1 MALLTDNIAPTSNA
15 SSMIAKFGEDMQR
28 MQYYRDQ
35 ENQRQELKAER
46 AAEYRGEATAV
57 INSLQNFDGLY
68 NVAQGMYSTYLDFEN
83 SGDIENAAMVKKQ
96 LEMTLKAM
104 QGYTA
109 NFIDQRNSLSDDKV
123 LSGFDN
129 DYQDLQSIAD
139 EYQKR
144 GYTYVGFQDGSHI
157 IEDENGQQMT
167 VEQIPGVSDG
177 STFINDDRV
186 QMREDLPDG
195 YSDAYDIAGQY
206 GSKVL
211 TSDVMDDYGRITD
224 ENLLREKVGMRFA
237 ERIALKPGQLYNM
250 IYLDQRAKG
259 NMDSFDLSTIQNLAE
274 DDDYTGGLINN
285 FVDDTVV
292 QIKGSIEQR
301 DTPSQVSSKEK
312 SQAVN
317 ELEVQN
323 GEITTAKSPIRFSI
337 TTPID
342 PQDPSQGDMGKSM
355 YIMGI
360 TKDGNG
366 LPVVRNSVMSGEGA
380 QASTK
385 IENLPL
391 TKGSELWKGMSDYFG
406 GERYLIQAL
415 KRMGVDV
422 NKYRM

>member
-186 QMREDLPDG
+186 QMRENLPDG

-211 TSDVMDDYGRITD
+211 TGDVMDDYGRITD

-337 TTPID
+337 TTTID

-355 YIMGI
+355 YIMGV
-360 TKDGNG
+360 TKDSNG

-406 GERYLIQAL
+406 GEKYLIQAL

-422 NKYRM
+422 DRYRM

>member
-211 TSDVMDDYGRITD
+211 TGDVMDDYGRITD

-259 NMDSFDLSTIQNLAE
+259 NMDSFDLSTIKNLAE

-285 FVDDTVV
+285 FVDDTVA
-292 QIKGSIEQR
+292 QIKGSIAQK

-312 SQAVN
+312 YQAVN

-355 YIMGI
+355 YIMGV
-360 TKDGNG
+360 TKDSNG

>member
-206 GSKVL
+206 GVKVL
-211 TSDVMDDYGRITD
+211 TGDVMDDYGRITD

-259 NMDSFDLSTIQNLAE
+259 NMDSFDLSTIKNLAE

-285 FVDDTVV
+285 FVDDTVA
-292 QIKGSIEQR
+292 QIKGSIAQK

-355 YIMGI
+355 YIMGV
-360 TKDGNG
+360 TKDSNG

-422 NKYRM
+422 NKYKM

>member
-206 GSKVL
+206 GVKVL
-211 TSDVMDDYGRITD
+211 TGDVMDDYGRITD

-285 FVDDTVV
+285 FVDDTVA
-292 QIKGSIEQR
+292 QIKGSIAQK

-360 TKDGNG
+360 TKDSNG

>member
-259 NMDSFDLSTIQNLAE
+259 NMDSFDLSTIENLAE

-355 YIMGI
+355 YIMGV
-360 TKDGNG
+360 TKDSNG

>member
-68 NVAQGMYSTYLDFEN
+68 NVAQGMYNTYLDFEN

-104 QGYTA
+104 QGYTT

-144 GYTYVGFQDGSHI
+144 GYTYVGFQEGSHI
-157 IEDENGQQMT
+157 VEDENGQQMT

-186 QMREDLPDG
+186 QMRENLPDG

-259 NMDSFDLSTIQNLAE
+259 NMDSFDLSTIENLAA

-285 FVDDTVV
+285 FVDDTVA

-337 TTPID
+337 TTPVD
-342 PQDPSQGDMGKSM
+342 PQDPSKGDMGKSM
-355 YIMGI
+355 YIMGV
-360 TKDGNG
+360 TKDSNG
-366 LPVVRNSVMSGEGA
+366 LPVVRNSVMSGEGSE
-380 QASTK
+380 ASTK

-406 GERYLIQAL
+406 GEKYLIQAL

-422 NKYRM
+422 DKYKM

>member
-35 ENQRQELKAER
+35 EKQRQELKAER

-68 NVAQGMYSTYLDFEN
+68 SVAQGMYNTYLDFEN

-104 QGYTA
+104 QGYTTS
-109 NFIDQRNSLSDDKV
+109 FIDQRNSLSDDKV
-123 LSGFDN
+123 LAGFDN
-129 DYQDLQSIAD
+129 DYQELQSIAD
-139 EYQKR
+139 EYQHK
-144 GYTYVGFQDGSHI
+144 GYVYIGFQDGSHI
-157 IEDENGQQMT
+157 VEDENGQQMT
-167 VEQIPGVSDG
+167 VEQIPGISDG
-177 STFINDDRV
+177 STFVNDDRV
-186 QMREDLPDG
+186 QMKEALPDG
-195 YSDAYDIAGQY
+195 YSDAYDLAGQY

-211 TSDVMDDYGRITD
+211 TNDVMDDYGRITD
-224 ENLLREKVGMRFA
+224 ENLLREKVTMRFT
-237 ERIALKPGQLYNM
+237 ERIALKPGQLHNM

-259 NMDSFDLSTIQNLAE
+259 NMDSFDLNTIQELAQDE
-274 DDDYTGGLINN
+274 DYTNGLINN
-285 FVDDTVV
+285 FVDDTVA
-292 QIKGSIEQR
+292 QIKGSIQEK
-301 DTPSQVSSKEK
+301 DTPAQATAKEK
-312 SQAVN
+312 YQAVN

-360 TKDGNG
+360 TKDSNG

-380 QASTK
+380 QASTE

-406 GERYLIQAL
+406 GEKYLIQAL

-422 NKYRM
+422 NKYKM

>member
-186 QMREDLPDG
+186 QMRENLPDG

-211 TSDVMDDYGRITD
+211 TGDVMDDYGRITD

-259 NMDSFDLSTIQNLAE
+259 NMDSFDLSTIKNLAE

-292 QIKGSIEQR
+292 QIKGSIQQR

-312 SQAVN
+312 YQAVN

-360 TKDGNG
+360 TKDSNG

>member
-1 MALLTDNIAPTSNA
+1 
-15 SSMIAKFGEDMQR
+15 
-28 MQYYRDQ
+28 
-35 ENQRQELKAER
+35 
-46 AAEYRGEATAV
+46 
-57 INSLQNFDGLY
+57 
-68 NVAQGMYSTYLDFEN
+68 
-83 SGDIENAAMVKKQ
+83 
-96 LEMTLKAM
+96 
-104 QGYTA
+104 
-109 NFIDQRNSLSDDKV
+109 
-123 LSGFDN
+123 
-129 DYQDLQSIAD
+129 
-139 EYQKR
+139 
-144 GYTYVGFQDGSHI
+144 
-157 IEDENGQQMT
+157 
-167 VEQIPGVSDG
+167 
-177 STFINDDRV
+177 
-186 QMREDLPDG
+186 
-195 YSDAYDIAGQY
+195 
-206 GSKVL
+206 
-211 TSDVMDDYGRITD
+211 MDDYGRITD

-360 TKDGNG
+360 TKDSNG

>member
-206 GSKVL
+206 GVKVL
-211 TSDVMDDYGRITD
+211 TGDVMDDYGRITD

-285 FVDDTVV
+285 FVDDTVA
-292 QIKGSIEQR
+292 QIKGSIAQK

-355 YIMGI
+355 YIMGV
-360 TKDGNG
+360 TKDSNG

-406 GERYLIQAL
+406 GEKYLIQAL

-422 NKYRM
+422 NKYKM

>member
-206 GSKVL
+206 GVKVL
-211 TSDVMDDYGRITD
+211 TGDVMDDYGRITD

-355 YIMGI
+355 YIMGV
-360 TKDGNG
+360 TKDSNG

-406 GERYLIQAL
+406 GEKYLIQAL

-422 NKYRM
+422 DRYRM

>member
-206 GSKVL
+206 GVKVL
-211 TSDVMDDYGRITD
+211 TGDVMDDYGRITD

-259 NMDSFDLSTIQNLAE
+259 NMDSFDLSTIKNLAE

-285 FVDDTVV
+285 FVDDTVA
-292 QIKGSIEQR
+292 QIKGSIAQK

-355 YIMGI
+355 YIMGV
-360 TKDGNG
+360 TKDSNG

-406 GERYLIQAL
+406 GEKYLIQAL

-422 NKYRM
+422 DRYRM

>member
-206 GSKVL
+206 GVKVL
-211 TSDVMDDYGRITD
+211 TGDVMDDYGRITD

-259 NMDSFDLSTIQNLAE
+259 NMDSFDLSTIKNLAE

-292 QIKGSIEQR
+292 QIKGSIQQR

-355 YIMGI
+355 YIMGV
-360 TKDGNG
+360 TKDSNG

-406 GERYLIQAL
+406 GEKYLIQAL

-422 NKYRM
+422 DRYRM

>member
-186 QMREDLPDG
+186 QMRENLPDG

-206 GSKVL
+206 GVKVL
-211 TSDVMDDYGRITD
+211 TGDVMDDYGRITD

-259 NMDSFDLSTIQNLAE
+259 NMDSFDLSTIKNLAE

-360 TKDGNG
+360 TKDSNG

-406 GERYLIQAL
+406 GEKYLIQAL

>member
-206 GSKVL
+206 GVKVL
-211 TSDVMDDYGRITD
+211 TGDVMDDYGRITD

-360 TKDGNG
+360 TKDSNG

>member
-211 TSDVMDDYGRITD
+211 TGDVMDDYGRITD

-259 NMDSFDLSTIQNLAE
+259 NMDSFDLSTIKNLAE

-285 FVDDTVV
+285 FVDDTVA
-292 QIKGSIEQR
+292 QIKGSIAQK

-355 YIMGI
+355 YIMGV
-360 TKDGNG
+360 TKDSNG

-406 GERYLIQAL
+406 GEKYLIQAL

-422 NKYRM
+422 DRYRM

>member
-206 GSKVL
+206 GVKVL
-211 TSDVMDDYGRITD
+211 TGDVMDDYGRITD

-259 NMDSFDLSTIQNLAE
+259 NMDSFDLSTIKNLAE

-285 FVDDTVV
+285 FVDDTVA
-292 QIKGSIEQR
+292 QIKGSIAQK

-360 TKDGNG
+360 TKDSNG